1 MPNDSDDSPQKTA
14 TGGPSTPGEPD
25 DSIAGTPD
33 VPPTPDPYIRSS
45 GEPDDSIAGTPEVP
59 STSDPYLRS
68 PGEPDDALVGM
79 PGTPPTPDPY
89 LRSSGLDSAPLVI
102 CDQDASTAPQSVSD
116 APPDAEYVCIPS
128 SDGEYRLQE
137 IRFEVSSPQ
146 QDGESSFTASVG
158 TALETSP
165 AGTIDGAT
173 ASAGQRRKRPR
184 EDRKGKKKQKKPKVA
199 QVQEPYDT
207 ELDRF
212 LEDTAEKN
220 NLTVTNVKNI
230 IRRVVSNSRVLA
242 MLQNTMLS
250 HVAAEESG
258 TDLSSLPYE
267 PKFTRAKAREI
278 MEKQPHLL
286 WQVSPMKLSAPSGS
300 QQLLQEEFPDESSS
314 DEEYH
319 PVSEESE
326 DDITEPPSSVASSA
340 PFSPPPPDAVL
351 ESPEKQDPGDA
362 AAGSGIAERTRSKL
376 PLHDTPLECIEAQ
389 FIAPDITTDMY
400 DTECDDEEWKEFL
413 VSLVKPFEQ
422 QEDVHEDDVE
432 DPEYTVQDEEEE
444 NFDSW
449 DVRNDQAVKIP
460 QKEVSDLMTELMQ
473 AATRELLD
481 NEEEEDALLVSVK
494 PSPAKGSAPASAASL
509 AEQSE
514 AEIFQEA
521 TESVHDEILAQ
532 PTPRQIQQLEEQ
544 MRMHVQLLTQMCLLC
559 SNNEHLASNFKMADT
574 LLREI
579 GIFASRPLQPPGKR
593 SMFMT
598 CNLSQA
604 IQLLNTLSPRTSGT
618 PVKTT
623 TTHALRKNKTKGQVP
638 SHARDILLD
647 SPVFIYPDLLPT
659 SRMYSQLHDPFK
671 KVIFFPSEDHLLA
684 LGLEQ
689 FVPPRSCSFSS
700 AYLRLIRTF
709 LLPVKT
715 EVQIKVHV
723 KNIIY
728 KKIGEEN
735 PIRYWHIHKVAPPLV
750 WEPHPIELRSIVPP
764 SKRPLEKLPPW
775 MQMHLSMRPARRV
788 MPPLAGTSTP
798 PPPILPA
805 GSTPPTAAVVC
816 PSSSLLAI
824 GGAVVVSPATASA
837 PATLTV
843 VSPPTPRHTVV
854 SPLKQISPILKK
866 YSQYGRKILLKTPV
880 KKRLS
885 YDKEPAMSAFVAP
898 VQNSNTLPERTSSSD
913 TASKPS
919 DTSGQAP
926 CKETSPAPASE
937 EAEDNEGDLAA
948 LMVASSTILRRK
960 QALSR
965 KRSRQQRDAE
975 ATLPLLV
982 PGLVDSDPMKDER
995 ENQFTQQY
1003 LNRVQEALK
1012 DDDARHKKFIDLMKT
1027 AHCDQVNPVELYKN
1041 IEELLHDH
1049 QDLVDD
1055 FVGFLLP
1062 EQALQCGKLL
1072 QYLNFRKIH
1081 LFLRKLEVHLGQQP
1095 QQLQRLLR
1103 SLHQLQR
1110 QSELTAETVF
1120 SVLQPLL
1127 RGQSHLMDELQQLLP
1142 SQGVPDSL
1150 MEDFEEVT
1158 LPEEEEEEEEEDGAA
1173 GSPGG
1178 AGSSCEELTLSP
1190 PRDTP
1195 GTPQCPCTCHQR
1207 STDSRFLSRARHC
1220 TRCGIKFLD
1229 GRVFL
1234 QTGKVLRP
1242 ARVTIGRPQSPETD
1256 ANTSESQT
1264 SEKHAEASKC
1274 TVGKDGDKANSRE
1287 GQSIVWTREDDKVL
1301 LQACQQLGTEKG
1313 LQRAS
1318 QTLGRPFDQVTSR
1331 FQELIRLFEASK
1343 SDDEA
1348 DL

>member
-1 MPNDSDDSPQKTA
+1 MPNSDDRPRRST
-14 TGGPSTPGEPD
+14 TGGPSTPG
-25 DSIAGTPD
+25 DSQVESLLPETPERPLTPD
-33 VPPTPDPYIRSS
+33 AYRRTP
-45 GEPDDSIAGTPEVP
+45 A
-59 STSDPYLRS
+59 
-68 PGEPDDALVGM
+68 
-79 PGTPPTPDPY
+79 
-89 LRSSGLDSAPLVI
+89 LDSAQLVI
-102 CDQDASTAPQSVSD
+102 CEQNASTVSD

-137 IRFEVSSPQ
+137 ITLEASSPQ
-146 QDGESSFTASVG
+146 QDADGGLAAAPAD
-158 TALETSP
+158 TALESGPADATGEATTS
-165 AGTIDGAT
+165 T
-173 ASAGQRRKRPR
+173 GQRGKRPR
-184 EDRKGKKKQKKPKVA
+184 EERKGKKKPKKPRTA
-199 QVQEPYDT
+199 PVQEPCETD
-207 ELDRF
+207 LDKF

-242 MLQNTMLS
+242 MLQNTMIS
-250 HVAAEESG
+250 HVAAEEMG

-300 QQLLQEEFPDESSS
+300 QQLLQHEFPDESSS

-319 PVSEESE
+319 PASEESE
-326 DDITEPPSSVASSA
+326 DDITEPPSSVASSV
-340 PFSPPPPDAVL
+340 PFSPPASDAVQ
-351 ESPEKQDPGDA
+351 ESPEKQDPSDA
-362 AAGSGIAERTRSKL
+362 GAESGIAERTRSKL

-422 QEDVHEDDVE
+422 EDNHEDDVE

-449 DVRNDQAVKIP
+449 DVRNDQAVRIP
-460 QKEVSDLMTELMQ
+460 QQEVSDLMTELMQ

-481 NEEEEDALLVSVK
+481 NEEEEDALLVAVK
-494 PSPAKGSAPASAASL
+494 PSPAKSATASAASL
-509 AEQSE
+509 VEQSE
-514 AEIFQEA
+514 ADIFQEA
-521 TESVHDEILAQ
+521 TESVQDEIFAQ

-544 MRMHVQLLTQMCLLC
+544 MRMHVQLLAQMCLLC
-559 SNNEHLASNFKMADT
+559 SNNEHLSKNFDMAKT
-574 LLREI
+574 LLKEL
-579 GIFASRPLQPPGKR
+579 GIFASRPLPPPKKQ
-593 SMFMT
+593 SLFNT
-598 CNLSQA
+598 CNLPQA
-604 IQLLNTLSPRTSGT
+604 IRMLESLPQRPPVAT
-618 PVKTT
+618 PVKGTSNS
-623 TTHALRKNKTKGQVP
+623 ARKKKMRGQVP

-659 SRMYSQLHDPFK
+659 SRMYSPLHDPFK

-715 EVQIKVHV
+715 EIQIKVHV

-728 KKIGEEN
+728 KKIGVGN
-735 PIRYWHIHKVAPPLV
+735 PIKYWHIHKVAPPLV
-750 WEPHPIELRSIVPP
+750 WEPHPIELRSLVPP
-764 SKRPLEKLPPW
+764 SKRPLEILPMW
-775 MQMHLSMRPARRV
+775 MQVQLSLRPTRRV
-788 MPPLAGTSTP
+788 TPPLSGTPTP
-798 PPPILPA
+798 PPPIRPA
-805 GSTPPTAAVVC
+805 SSTPPTAATVVC
-816 PSSSLLAI
+816 PSSGLLAI
-824 GGAVVVSPATASA
+824 GSTVVVSPATATA

-843 VSPPTPRHTVV
+843 VSPTTPRHTVV

-885 YDKEPAMSAFVAP
+885 YEKEPAPSASTAP
-898 VQNSNTLPERTSSSD
+898 VQNSSALPERTSSADAVSQP
-913 TASKPS
+913 A
-919 DTSGQAP
+919 DTSARAP
-926 CKETSPAPASE
+926 RKETLPAAASE

-948 LMVASSTILRRK
+948 LMAASSTILRRK

-965 KRSRQQRDAE
+965 KRSRQQKDAE

-982 PGLVDSDPMKDER
+982 PGLVDSDPLKDER

-1012 DDDARHKKFIDLMKT
+1012 DDEARHKKFIDLMKT

-1072 QYLNFRKIH
+1072 QYLNFRKIQ

-1095 QQLQRLLR
+1095 QQLQRLMR

-1110 QSELTAETVF
+1110 QSELTAETIF

-1127 RGQSHLMDELQQLLP
+1127 RGQSHLIDELQQLLP

-1158 LPEEEEEEEEEDGAA
+1158 LPEEEEEEDEEEGAA

-1207 STDSRFLSRARHC
+1207 STDPRFLSRTRHC

-1242 ARVTIGRPQSPETD
+1242 ARVTIGRPQSPEMD
-1256 ANTSESQT
+1256 SNTSESQM
-1264 SEKHAEASKC
+1264 SEKHAEASKSAL
-1274 TVGKDGDKANSRE
+1274 GKDGDKMNNRE
-1287 GQSIVWTREDDKVL
+1287 GQSITWKREDDKVL

-1318 QTLGRPFDQVTSR
+1318 QTLGRPPEQVTSR

-1348 DL
+1348 DS

>member
-1 MPNDSDDSPQKTA
+1 MSGNSVDRPQKTT
-14 TGGPSTPGEPD
+14 TGGTSTPGEAEAD
-25 DSIAGTPD
+25 DPVPGTPEG
-33 VPPTPDPYIRSS
+33 PATPDPYIRS
-45 GEPDDSIAGTPEVP
+45 P
-59 STSDPYLRS
+59 
-68 PGEPDDALVGM
+68 
-79 PGTPPTPDPY
+79 
-89 LRSSGLDSAPLVI
+89 GLDSAPLVI
-102 CDQDASTAPQSVSD
+102 CEQDSSTAPDCVSE

-128 SDGEYRLQE
+128 SNGEYRLQE
-137 IRFEVSSPQ
+137 IHPGISSQQ
-146 QDGESSFTASVG
+146 QDGECSVAASVD
-158 TALETSP
+158 TAPVDSATVDASSADAIGEATTSV
-165 AGTIDGAT
+165 A
-173 ASAGQRRKRPR
+173 QRRKRPR
-184 EDRKGKKKQKKPKVA
+184 EERKGKKKHKRPRGSQA
-199 QVQEPYDT
+199 EEPYET

-230 IRRVVSNSRVLA
+230 IRRVVSNNRVLA

-258 TDLSSLPYE
+258 ADLSSLPYE

-286 WQVSPMKLSAPSGS
+286 WQVSPMKLSTPSGS
-300 QQLLQEEFPDESSS
+300 QQLLQQEFPDESSS

-319 PVSEESE
+319 PASEESD
-326 DDITEPPSSVASSA
+326 DDITEPPSSVATSA
-340 PFSPPPPDAVL
+340 PFSPTASDTAL
-351 ESPEKQDPGDA
+351 ESPEKQDPSDA
-362 AAGSGIAERTRSKL
+362 GAESGIAERTRSKL

-422 QEDVHEDDVE
+422 EDTHEDDVE
-432 DPEYTVQDEEEE
+432 DPEYTIQDDEEE
-444 NFDSW
+444 NDIDSW
-449 DVRNDQAVKIP
+449 DVRNDLAVKIP

-481 NEEEEDALLVSVK
+481 NEEEEDALLVPVK
-494 PSPAKGSAPASAASL
+494 PSPAKGGATAGTASL

-514 AEIFQEA
+514 ADIFQEA
-521 TESVHDEILAQ
+521 TESVQHEILAQ

-544 MRMHVQLLTQMCLLC
+544 MRMHVQLLAQMCLLC
-559 SNNEHLASNFKMADT
+559 SNSEHLGKIFDMAKK
-574 LLREI
+574 LLREL
-579 GIFASRPLQPPGKR
+579 GCFATRQLQPPERR
-593 SMFMT
+593 SLFMT
-598 CNLSQA
+598 CNLLPA
-604 IQLLNTLSPRTSGT
+604 IRLLDNISPRPTGTT
-618 PVKTT
+618 PVKMTSRT
-623 TTHALRKNKTKGQVP
+623 LRKSKVKGQVP
-638 SHARDILLD
+638 NHVRDILLE

-659 SRMYSQLHDPFK
+659 SRMYSPLHDPFK

-689 FVPPRSCSFSS
+689 FVPPRCCSFSS

-735 PIRYWHIHKVAPPLV
+735 PVKYWHVHKVAPPLV
-750 WEPHPIELRSIVPP
+750 WEPHPIELRSLVPP
-764 SKRPLEKLPPW
+764 SKRPLEQLPMW
-775 MQMHLSMRPARRV
+775 MQLHLSLRPTRRV
-788 MPPLAGTSTP
+788 MPSLAGTPTP
-798 PPPILPA
+798 PPLIRPA
-805 GSTPPTAAVVC
+805 GSTPSTAAVVC

-824 GGAVVVSPATASA
+824 GGAVVVSPATASS
-837 PATLTV
+837 PATVTV

-885 YDKEPAMSAFVAP
+885 YDKEPSTSTSTAP
-898 VQNSNTLPERTSSSD
+898 VQTSSTLPERTSSAEVVCQPVD
-913 TASKPS
+913 ASGRVPHEE
-919 DTSGQAP
+919 AL
-926 CKETSPAPASE
+926 PAAASE

-948 LMVASSTILRRK
+948 LMAASSTILRRK

-965 KRSRQQRDAE
+965 KRSRQQKDAE

-982 PGLVDSDPMKDER
+982 PGLVDSDPLKEER
-995 ENQFTQQY
+995 EDQFTQQY
-1003 LNRVQEALK
+1003 LIRVQEALK
-1012 DDDARHKKFIDLMKT
+1012 DDHARHKKFIHLMNS
-1027 AHCDQVNPVELYKN
+1027 AQGDQVNPVELYKS
-1041 IEELLHDH
+1041 IEELFPDR

-1072 QYLNFRKIH
+1072 QYLNFKKIH

-1110 QSELTAETVF
+1110 QSELTAETIF

-1158 LPEEEEEEEEEDGAA
+1158 LPEEEEEEEEEEGAA
-1173 GSPGG
+1173 GSPVG

-1256 ANTSESQT
+1256 TDTSESRT
-1264 SEKHAEASKC
+1264 SEKHAEASKSA
-1274 TVGKDGDKANSRE
+1274 VGKDGDKTNSRE

-1301 LQACQQLGTEKG
+1301 LQACQQSGTEKG

-1318 QTLGRPFDQVTSR
+1318 QALGRPPEQVTSR

-1348 DL
+1348 DS

>member
-1 MPNDSDDSPQKTA
+1 MSGNSDDKSQKT
-14 TGGPSTPGEPD
+14 TGGTSNPGEADDPVPSTPEGP
-25 DSIAGTPD
+25 ATPD
-33 VPPTPDPYIRSS
+33 S
-45 GEPDDSIAGTPEVP
+45 
-59 STSDPYLRS
+59 YLRS
-68 PGEPDDALVGM
+68 P
-79 PGTPPTPDPY
+79 
-89 LRSSGLDSAPLVI
+89 GLDSAPLVI
-102 CDQDASTAPQSVSD
+102 CEQDASTASDCVSEV
-116 APPDAEYVCIPS
+116 PPDAEYVCIPS
-128 SDGEYRLQE
+128 SNGEYRLQE
-137 IRFEVSSPQ
+137 IHPGIPGQ
-146 QDGESSFTASVG
+146 QQEGDGSFAASVD
-158 TALETSP
+158 TAPVDSAAVEASTADAIGEATTSV
-165 AGTIDGAT
+165 
-173 ASAGQRRKRPR
+173 GQRRKRPR
-184 EDRKGKKKQKKPKVA
+184 DERKGKKKVKRPRGA
-199 QVQEPYDT
+199 QAQEPYET

-230 IRRVVSNSRVLA
+230 IRRVVSNNRVLA

-258 TDLSSLPYE
+258 ADLSSLPYE

-286 WQVSPMKLSAPSGS
+286 WQVSPMKLSTPSGS
-300 QQLLQEEFPDESSS
+300 QQLLQQEFPDESSS

-319 PVSEESE
+319 PASEESE
-326 DDITEPPSSVASSA
+326 DDITEPPSSVATSA
-340 PFSPPPPDAVL
+340 PFSPPTSDAAL
-351 ESPEKQDPGDA
+351 ESPEKQDPSDA
-362 AAGSGIAERTRSKL
+362 GAESGIAERTRSKL

-422 QEDVHEDDVE
+422 EDTHEDDVE
-432 DPEYTVQDEEEE
+432 DPEYTIQDEEEE
-444 NFDSW
+444 NEVDSW

-481 NEEEEDALLVSVK
+481 NEEEEDALLVPVK
-494 PSPAKGSAPASAASL
+494 PSPAKGGATANTASL
-509 AEQSE
+509 AEQTE
-514 AEIFQEA
+514 ADIFQEA
-521 TESVHDEILAQ
+521 TESVQHEILAQ

-544 MRMHVQLLTQMCLLC
+544 MRMHVQLLAQMCLLC
-559 SNNEHLASNFKMADT
+559 SNSEHLAKNFDMASK
-574 LLREI
+574 LLREL
-579 GIFASRPLQPPGKR
+579 GHFATRQLQPPGR
-593 SMFMT
+593 QSLFMT
-598 CNLSQA
+598 CNLPQA
-604 IQLLNTLSPRTSGT
+604 IRMVDNISQRPTGT
-618 PVKTT
+618 PVKMTT
-623 TTHALRKNKTKGQVP
+623 RTLRRSKLKGQVP
-638 SHARDILLD
+638 SHIRDILLE

-689 FVPPRSCSFSS
+689 FVPPRCCSFSS
-700 AYLRLIRTF
+700 AYLRFIRTF

-715 EVQIKVHV
+715 EIQIKVHV

-735 PIRYWHIHKVAPPLV
+735 PVKYWHIHKVAPPLE
-750 WEPHPIELRSIVPP
+750 WEPHPIELRSLVPP
-764 SKRPLEKLPPW
+764 SKRPLEQLPMW
-775 MQMHLSMRPARRV
+775 MQLHLSSRPTRRV
-788 MPPLAGTSTP
+788 TPSLAGSPAP
-798 PPPILPA
+798 PPPIRPA
-805 GSTPPTAAVVC
+805 GGMPSPAAVVC
-816 PSSSLLAI
+816 SSSSLLAI

-837 PATLTV
+837 PATVTV

-885 YDKEPAMSAFVAP
+885 YDKEPSTSASAPP
-898 VQNSNTLPERTSSSD
+898 VQTTSTLPERTSSAEAVSQ
-913 TASKPS
+913 PV
-919 DTSGQAP
+919 DTSGRVPREEAL
-926 CKETSPAPASE
+926 PAAASE

-948 LMVASSTILRRK
+948 LMAASSTILRRK

-965 KRSRQQRDAE
+965 KRSRQQKDAE

-982 PGLVDSDPMKDER
+982 PGLVDSDPLKEER

-1003 LNRVQEALK
+1003 LIRVQEALK
-1012 DDDARHKKFIDLMKT
+1012 DDHARHQTFHHLMKS
-1027 AHCDQVNPVELYKN
+1027 AQSDQVNPVELYKS
-1041 IEELLHDH
+1041 IEELFHDR

-1072 QYLNFRKIH
+1072 QYLNFKKIH
-1081 LFLRKLEVHLGQQP
+1081 LFLRKLE
-1095 QQLQRLLR
+1095 
-1103 SLHQLQR
+1103 
-1110 QSELTAETVF
+1110 
-1120 SVLQPLL
+1120 PLL

-1158 LPEEEEEEEEEDGAA
+1158 LPEEEEEEEEEEGAA

-1256 ANTSESQT
+1256 TDTSESRA
-1264 SEKHAEASKC
+1264 SEKHVEASKSA
-1274 TVGKDGDKANSRE
+1274 VGKDGDKANSRE
-1287 GQSIVWTREDDKVL
+1287 GQNIIWTREDDKVL
-1301 LQACQQLGTEKG
+1301 LQACQQSGTEKG

-1318 QTLGRPFDQVTSR
+1318 QALGRPPEQVTSR

-1348 DL
+1348 DS

>member
-1 MPNDSDDSPQKTA
+1 MPNISDDRPRRTT
-14 TGGPSTPGEPD
+14 TGGPSTPEKAQAENPLPE
-25 DSIAGTPD
+25 TPER
-33 VPPTPDPYIRSS
+33 PPTPDPYR
-45 GEPDDSIAGTPEVP
+45 
-59 STSDPYLRS
+59 RS
-68 PGEPDDALVGM
+68 PALVS
-79 PGTPPTPDPY
+79 T
-89 LRSSGLDSAPLVI
+89 PLVI
-102 CDQDASTAPQSVSD
+102 CEQDASTTPGGASD
-116 APPDAEYVCIPS
+116 VPPDAEYVCIPS

-137 IRFEVSSPQ
+137 INFEASSPQ
-146 QDGESSFTASVG
+146 QDGDNGLAESTDAALESSPADATGEA
-158 TALETSP
+158 TTS
-165 AGTIDGAT
+165 T
-173 ASAGQRRKRPR
+173 GQRRKRPR
-184 EDRKGKKKQKKPKVA
+184 EERKGKKKPKKPRAAPVP
-199 QVQEPYDT
+199 EPCDT
-207 ELDRF
+207 ELDKF

-242 MLQNTMLS
+242 MLQNTMIS
-250 HVAAEESG
+250 HVAAEELG

-300 QQLLQEEFPDESSS
+300 QQLLQQEFPDESSS

-319 PVSEESE
+319 PASEESE
-326 DDITEPPSSVASSA
+326 DDITEPPSSVGSSV
-340 PFSPPPPDAVL
+340 PFSPPASDAVL
-351 ESPEKQDPGDA
+351 DSPEKQDPSDA
-362 AAGSGIAERTRSKL
+362 GAESGIAERTRSKL

-400 DTECDDEEWKEFL
+400 DTECDDEEWKDFL

-422 QEDVHEDDVE
+422 EDNHEDDVE

-449 DVRNDQAVKIP
+449 DVRNDHACKIP

-494 PSPAKGSAPASAASL
+494 PSPSKTATATAAGL
-509 AEQSE
+509 ADQSE
-514 AEIFQEA
+514 ADIFQEA

-544 MRMHVQLLTQMCLLC
+544 MRMHVQLLAQMCLLC
-559 SNNEHLASNFKMADT
+559 SNNEHLSSNFEMARK
-574 LLREI
+574 LLKEL
-579 GIFASRPLQPPGKR
+579 GHFAARPLQPPGKI
-593 SMFMT
+593 SLFNT
-598 CNLSQA
+598 CNLPQA
-604 IQLLNTLSPRTSGT
+604 IRMLDSLSQRPPGTTPAKATSRSAG
-618 PVKTT
+618 K
-623 TTHALRKNKTKGQVP
+623 KKMKGQVP

-647 SPVFIYPDLLPT
+647 SPVFIYPDLLPI

-689 FVPPRSCSFSS
+689 FVPPRFSSFSV

-728 KKIGEEN
+728 KKLGDEN
-735 PIRYWHIHKVAPPLV
+735 PIKYWHIHKVAPPLV

-764 SKRPLEKLPPW
+764 SKRPLEILPMW
-775 MQMHLSMRPARRV
+775 MQVQLSLRPTRRV
-788 MPPLAGTSTP
+788 MAPLSGTSAP
-798 PPPILPA
+798 PPPIRPA
-805 GSTPPTAAVVC
+805 SSTPPTAAAVVC
-816 PSSSLLAI
+816 SSSSLLAI
-824 GGAVVVSPATASA
+824 GGTVVVSPATATG

-843 VSPPTPRHTVV
+843 VSPTTPRHTVV

-885 YDKEPAMSAFVAP
+885 YDKEPASSASTTP
-898 VQNSNTLPERTSSSD
+898 VQNSSALPERTSSAD
-913 TASKPS
+913 TVSQPT
-919 DTSGQAP
+919 DISGRVP
-926 CKETSPAPASE
+926 RKETLPAATSE

-948 LMVASSTILRRK
+948 LMAASSTILRRK

-965 KRSRQQRDAE
+965 KRSRQQKDAE

-982 PGLVDSDPMKDER
+982 PGLVDSDPLKDER

-1012 DDDARHKKFIDLMKT
+1012 DDEARHQKFIDLMKT
-1027 AHCDQVNPVELYKN
+1027 AHCDEVNPVELYKN

-1158 LPEEEEEEEEEDGAA
+1158 LPEEEEEEDEEEGAA

-1195 GTPQCPCTCHQR
+1195 GTPQCPCTCHQG

-1256 ANTSESQT
+1256 SNTSESQM
-1264 SEKHAEASKC
+1264 SEKHAEASKSA
-1274 TVGKDGDKANSRE
+1274 VGKDGGKTNSRE
-1287 GQSIVWTREDDKVL
+1287 GQSIAWSREDDKVL

-1318 QTLGRPFDQVTSR
+1318 QTLGRPPEQVASR

-1348 DL
+1348 DS

>member
-1 MPNDSDDSPQKTA
+1 MSGSSDDKSQKTA
-14 TGGPSTPGEPD
+14 GGTSNPGEADDPVPSTPEGP
-25 DSIAGTPD
+25 ATPD
-33 VPPTPDPYIRSS
+33 S
-45 GEPDDSIAGTPEVP
+45 
-59 STSDPYLRS
+59 YLRS
-68 PGEPDDALVGM
+68 PG
-79 PGTPPTPDPY
+79 
-89 LRSSGLDSAPLVI
+89 LDSSPLVI
-102 CDQDASTAPQSVSD
+102 CEQDASTAPDCASE

-128 SDGEYRLQE
+128 SNGEYRLQE
-137 IRFEVSSPQ
+137 IHPGIPGQQ
-146 QDGESSFTASVG
+146 QDGDGSFAASVD
-158 TALETSP
+158 TAPVDSAAVEASTADAIGEATTSV
-165 AGTIDGAT
+165 
-173 ASAGQRRKRPR
+173 GQRRKRPR
-184 EDRKGKKKQKKPKVA
+184 DERKGKKKLKRPRGA
-199 QVQEPYDT
+199 QAQEPYET

-230 IRRVVSNSRVLA
+230 IRRVVSNNRVLA

-258 TDLSSLPYE
+258 ADLSSLPYE

-286 WQVSPMKLSAPSGS
+286 WQVSPMKLSTPSSS
-300 QQLLQEEFPDESSS
+300 QQLLQQEFPDESSS

-319 PVSEESE
+319 PASEESE
-326 DDITEPPSSVASSA
+326 DDITEPPSSVATSA
-340 PFSPPPPDAVL
+340 PFSPPTSDAAL
-351 ESPEKQDPGDA
+351 ESPEKQDPSDSGA
-362 AAGSGIAERTRSKL
+362 ESGIAERTRSKL

-422 QEDVHEDDVE
+422 EDTHEDDVE
-432 DPEYTVQDEEEE
+432 DPEYTIQDEEEE
-444 NFDSW
+444 NEVDSW

-481 NEEEEDALLVSVK
+481 NEEEEDALLVQVK
-494 PSPAKGSAPASAASL
+494 PSPAKGGATANTASL
-509 AEQSE
+509 AEQTE
-514 AEIFQEA
+514 ADIFQEA
-521 TESVHDEILAQ
+521 TESVQHEILAQ

-544 MRMHVQLLTQMCLLC
+544 MRMHVQLLAQMCLLC
-559 SNNEHLASNFKMADT
+559 SNSEHLAKNFEMARK
-574 LLREI
+574 LLREL
-579 GIFASRPLQPPGKR
+579 GHFATRQLEPPGR
-593 SMFMT
+593 QSLFMT
-598 CNLSQA
+598 CNLPQA
-604 IQLLNTLSPRTSGT
+604 IRMVDNISHRPTGT
-618 PVKTT
+618 PVKMTT
-623 TTHALRKNKTKGQVP
+623 RTLRRNKLKGQVP
-638 SHARDILLD
+638 SHIRDILLE

-689 FVPPRSCSFSS
+689 FVPPRCCSFSS
-700 AYLRLIRTF
+700 AYLRFIRTF

-735 PIRYWHIHKVAPPLV
+735 PVKYWHIHKVAPPLE
-750 WEPHPIELRSIVPP
+750 WEPHPIELRSLVPP
-764 SKRPLEKLPPW
+764 SKRPLEQLPMW
-775 MQMHLSMRPARRV
+775 MQLHLSMRPTRRV
-788 MPPLAGTSTP
+788 TPSLTGSPAP
-798 PPPILPA
+798 PPPIRPA
-805 GSTPPTAAVVC
+805 GGMPSPAAVVC
-816 PSSSLLAI
+816 SSSSLLAI

-837 PATLTV
+837 PATVTV
-843 VSPPTPRHTVV
+843 VSPPAPRHTVV

-885 YDKEPAMSAFVAP
+885 YDKEPSTSASAP
-898 VQNSNTLPERTSSSD
+898 P
-913 TASKPS
+913 
-919 DTSGQAP
+919 
-926 CKETSPAPASE
+926 KE
-937 EAEDNEGDLAA
+937 
-948 LMVASSTILRRK
+948 
-960 QALSR
+960 
-965 KRSRQQRDAE
+965 
-975 ATLPLLV
+975 
-982 PGLVDSDPMKDER
+982 ER

-1003 LNRVQEALK
+1003 LIRVQEALK
-1012 DDDARHKKFIDLMKT
+1012 DDHARHQTFHHLMKS
-1027 AHCDQVNPVELYKN
+1027 AQSDQVNPVELYKS
-1041 IEELLHDH
+1041 IEELFHDH

-1072 QYLNFRKIH
+1072 QYLTFKKIH

-1110 QSELTAETVF
+1110 QSELTVETVF

-1127 RGQSHLMDELQQLLP
+1127 RGQSHLMDELQQLIP

-1158 LPEEEEEEEEEDGAA
+1158 LPEEEEEEEEEEGAA

-1256 ANTSESQT
+1256 TDTSESRA
-1264 SEKHAEASKC
+1264 SEKHAEASKSA
-1274 TVGKDGDKANSRE
+1274 VGKDGDKTNSRE
-1287 GQSIVWTREDDKVL
+1287 GQNIIWTREDDKVL
-1301 LQACQQLGTEKG
+1301 LQACQQSGTEKG

-1318 QTLGRPFDQVTSR
+1318 QVLGRPPEQVTSR

-1348 DL
+1348 DS

>member
-1 MPNDSDDSPQKTA
+1 MPNISDDRPRRTT
-14 TGGPSTPGEPD
+14 TGGPSTPEKAQAENPLPE
-25 DSIAGTPD
+25 TPER
-33 VPPTPDPYIRSS
+33 PPTPDPYR
-45 GEPDDSIAGTPEVP
+45 
-59 STSDPYLRS
+59 RS
-68 PGEPDDALVGM
+68 PALVS
-79 PGTPPTPDPY
+79 T
-89 LRSSGLDSAPLVI
+89 PLVI
-102 CDQDASTAPQSVSD
+102 CEQDASTTPGGASD
-116 APPDAEYVCIPS
+116 VPPDAEYVCIPS

-137 IRFEVSSPQ
+137 INFEASSPQ
-146 QDGESSFTASVG
+146 QDGDNGLAESTDAALESSPADATGEA
-158 TALETSP
+158 TTS
-165 AGTIDGAT
+165 T
-173 ASAGQRRKRPR
+173 GQRRKRPR
-184 EDRKGKKKQKKPKVA
+184 EERKGKKKPKKPRAAPVP
-199 QVQEPYDT
+199 EPCDT
-207 ELDRF
+207 ELDKF

-242 MLQNTMLS
+242 MLQNTMIS
-250 HVAAEESG
+250 HVAAEELG

-300 QQLLQEEFPDESSS
+300 QQLLQQEFPDESSS

-319 PVSEESE
+319 PASEESE
-326 DDITEPPSSVASSA
+326 DDITEPPSSVGSSV
-340 PFSPPPPDAVL
+340 PFSPPASDAVL
-351 ESPEKQDPGDA
+351 DSPEKQDPSDA
-362 AAGSGIAERTRSKL
+362 GAESGIAERTRSKL

-400 DTECDDEEWKEFL
+400 DTECDDEEWKDFL

-422 QEDVHEDDVE
+422 EDNHEDDVE

-449 DVRNDQAVKIP
+449 DVRNDHACKIP

-494 PSPAKGSAPASAASL
+494 PSPSKTATATAAGL
-509 AEQSE
+509 ADQSE
-514 AEIFQEA
+514 ADIFQEA

-544 MRMHVQLLTQMCLLC
+544 MRMHVQLLAQMCLLC
-559 SNNEHLASNFKMADT
+559 SNNEHLSSNFEMARK
-574 LLREI
+574 LLKEL
-579 GIFASRPLQPPGKR
+579 GHFAARPLQPPGKI
-593 SMFMT
+593 SLFNT
-598 CNLSQA
+598 CNLPQA
-604 IQLLNTLSPRTSGT
+604 IRMLDSLSQRPPGTTPAKATSRSAG
-618 PVKTT
+618 K
-623 TTHALRKNKTKGQVP
+623 KKMKGQVP

-647 SPVFIYPDLLPT
+647 SPVFIYPDLLPI

-689 FVPPRSCSFSS
+689 FVPPRFSSFSV

-728 KKIGEEN
+728 KKLGDEN
-735 PIRYWHIHKVAPPLV
+735 PIKYWHIHKVAPPLV

-764 SKRPLEKLPPW
+764 SKRPLEILPMW
-775 MQMHLSMRPARRV
+775 MQVQLSLRPTRRV
-788 MPPLAGTSTP
+788 MAPLSGTSAP
-798 PPPILPA
+798 PPPIRPA
-805 GSTPPTAAVVC
+805 SSTPPTAAAVVC
-816 PSSSLLAI
+816 SSSSLLAI
-824 GGAVVVSPATASA
+824 GGTVVVSPATATG

-843 VSPPTPRHTVV
+843 VSPTTPRHTVV

-885 YDKEPAMSAFVAP
+885 YDKEPASSA
-898 VQNSNTLPERTSSSD
+898 
-913 TASKPS
+913 
-919 DTSGQAP
+919 
-926 CKETSPAPASE
+926 
-937 EAEDNEGDLAA
+937 
-948 LMVASSTILRRK
+948 ST
-960 QALSR
+960 
-965 KRSRQQRDAE
+965 
-975 ATLPLLV
+975 TP
-982 PGLVDSDPMKDER
+982 KDER

-1012 DDDARHKKFIDLMKT
+1012 DDEARHQKFIDLMKT
-1027 AHCDQVNPVELYKN
+1027 AHCDEVNPVELYKN

-1158 LPEEEEEEEEEDGAA
+1158 LPEEEEEEDEEEGAA

-1195 GTPQCPCTCHQR
+1195 GTPQCPCTCHQG

-1256 ANTSESQT
+1256 SNTSESQM
-1264 SEKHAEASKC
+1264 SEKHAEASKSA
-1274 TVGKDGDKANSRE
+1274 VGKDGGKTNSRE
-1287 GQSIVWTREDDKVL
+1287 GQSIAWSREDDKVL

-1318 QTLGRPFDQVTSR
+1318 QTLGRPPEQVASR

-1348 DL
+1348 DS

>member
-1 MPNDSDDSPQKTA
+1 MPNISDDRPRRTT
-14 TGGPSTPGEPD
+14 TGGPSTPEKAQAENPLPE
-25 DSIAGTPD
+25 TPER
-33 VPPTPDPYIRSS
+33 PPTPDPYR
-45 GEPDDSIAGTPEVP
+45 
-59 STSDPYLRS
+59 RS
-68 PGEPDDALVGM
+68 PA
-79 PGTPPTPDPY
+79 
-89 LRSSGLDSAPLVI
+89 LDSTPLVI
-102 CDQDASTAPQSVSD
+102 CEQDASTAPGGASD

-137 IRFEVSSPQ
+137 INFEASSPQ
-146 QDGESSFTASVG
+146 QDGDNGLGASTDAALESSPADATGEA
-158 TALETSP
+158 TTS
-165 AGTIDGAT
+165 T
-173 ASAGQRRKRPR
+173 GQRRKRPR
-184 EDRKGKKKQKKPKVA
+184 EERKGKKKPKKPRA
-199 QVQEPYDT
+199 APVQEPCDT
-207 ELDRF
+207 ELDKF

-242 MLQNTMLS
+242 MLQNTMIS

-300 QQLLQEEFPDESSS
+300 QQLLQQEFPDESSS

-319 PVSEESE
+319 PASEESE
-326 DDITEPPSSVASSA
+326 DDITEPPSSVASSV
-340 PFSPPPPDAVL
+340 PFSPPASDAL
-351 ESPEKQDPGDA
+351 LDSPEKQDPSDA
-362 AAGSGIAERTRSKL
+362 GAESGIAERTRSKL

-400 DTECDDEEWKEFL
+400 DTECDDEEWKDFL

-422 QEDVHEDDVE
+422 EDNHEDDVE
-432 DPEYTVQDEEEE
+432 DPEYTVQEEEEE

-449 DVRNDQAVKIP
+449 DVRNDHACKIP

-494 PSPAKGSAPASAASL
+494 PSPSKTATATAAGL
-509 AEQSE
+509 ADQSE
-514 AEIFQEA
+514 ADIFQEA

-544 MRMHVQLLTQMCLLC
+544 MRMHVQLLAQMCLLC
-559 SNNEHLASNFKMADT
+559 SNNEHLASNFEMARK
-574 LLREI
+574 LLKEL
-579 GIFASRPLQPPGKR
+579 GHFAARPLQPPGKI
-593 SMFMT
+593 SLFNT
-598 CNLSQA
+598 CNLPQA
-604 IQLLNTLSPRTSGT
+604 IRMLDSLSQRPPGTTPAKATSRSAG
-618 PVKTT
+618 K
-623 TTHALRKNKTKGQVP
+623 KKMKGQVP

-647 SPVFIYPDLLPT
+647 SPVFIYPDLLPI

-689 FVPPRSCSFSS
+689 FVPPRFSSFSV

-728 KKIGEEN
+728 KKLGDEN
-735 PIRYWHIHKVAPPLV
+735 PIKYWHIHKVAPPLV

-764 SKRPLEKLPPW
+764 SRRPLEILPMW
-775 MQMHLSMRPARRV
+775 MQVQLSVRPTRRV
-788 MPPLAGTSTP
+788 MAPLSGTSAP
-798 PPPILPA
+798 PPPIRPA
-805 GSTPPTAAVVC
+805 SSTPPTAAAVVC
-816 PSSSLLAI
+816 SSSSLLAI
-824 GGAVVVSPATASA
+824 GGTVVVSPATATG

-843 VSPPTPRHTVV
+843 VSPTTPRHTVV

-885 YDKEPAMSAFVAP
+885 YDKEPASSASTTP
-898 VQNSNTLPERTSSSD
+898 VQNSSALPERTSSADAVSQP
-913 TASKPS
+913 T
-919 DTSGQAP
+919 DTSGRVP
-926 CKETSPAPASE
+926 RKETLPAATSE

-948 LMVASSTILRRK
+948 LMAASSTILRRK

-965 KRSRQQRDAE
+965 KRSRQQKDAE

-982 PGLVDSDPMKDER
+982 PGLVDSDPLKDER

-1012 DDDARHKKFIDLMKT
+1012 DDEARHQKFIDLMKT

-1110 QSELTAETVF
+1110 QSELTAEAVF

-1158 LPEEEEEEEEEDGAA
+1158 LPEEEEEEDEEEGAA

-1256 ANTSESQT
+1256 SNTSESQM
-1264 SEKHAEASKC
+1264 SEKHTEASKSA
-1274 TVGKDGDKANSRE
+1274 VGKDGDKTNSRE
-1287 GQSIVWTREDDKVL
+1287 GQSIAWTREDDKVL

-1318 QTLGRPFDQVTSR
+1318 QTLGRPPEQVASR

-1348 DL
+1348 DS

>member
-1 MPNDSDDSPQKTA
+1 MSGNSDDKSQKT
-14 TGGPSTPGEPD
+14 TGGASNPGEAD
-25 DSIAGTPD
+25 DP
-33 VPPTPDPYIRSS
+33 VP
-45 GEPDDSIAGTPEVP
+45 GTPEGP
-59 STSDPYLRS
+59 ATPDSYLRS
-68 PGEPDDALVGM
+68 P
-79 PGTPPTPDPY
+79 
-89 LRSSGLDSAPLVI
+89 GLDSAPLVI
-102 CDQDASTAPQSVSD
+102 CEQDASTAPDCVSE

-128 SDGEYRLQE
+128 SNGEYRLQE
-137 IRFEVSSPQ
+137 IHPGIPGQQ
-146 QDGESSFTASVG
+146 QDGDGSFAASVD
-158 TALETSP
+158 TAPVDSAAVEASTADAIGEATTSV
-165 AGTIDGAT
+165 
-173 ASAGQRRKRPR
+173 GQRRKRPR
-184 EDRKGKKKQKKPKVA
+184 DERKGKKKLKRPRVA
-199 QVQEPYDT
+199 QSQEPYET

-230 IRRVVSNSRVLA
+230 IRRVVSNNRVLA

-258 TDLSSLPYE
+258 ADLSSLPYE

-286 WQVSPMKLSAPSGS
+286 WQVSPMKLSTPSGS
-300 QQLLQEEFPDESSS
+300 QQLLQQEFPDESSS

-319 PVSEESE
+319 PASEESE
-326 DDITEPPSSVASSA
+326 DDITEPPSSVATSA
-340 PFSPPPPDAVL
+340 PFSPPTSDAAL
-351 ESPEKQDPGDA
+351 ESPEKQDPSDA
-362 AAGSGIAERTRSKL
+362 GAESGIAERTRSKL

-422 QEDVHEDDVE
+422 EDTHEDDVE
-432 DPEYTVQDEEEE
+432 DPEYTIQDEEEE
-444 NFDSW
+444 NEVDSW

-481 NEEEEDALLVSVK
+481 NEEEEDALLVPVK
-494 PSPAKGSAPASAASL
+494 PSPAKGGATTSTASL
-509 AEQSE
+509 AEQTE
-514 AEIFQEA
+514 ADIFQEA
-521 TESVHDEILAQ
+521 TESVQHEILAQ

-544 MRMHVQLLTQMCLLC
+544 MRMHVQLLAQMCLLC
-559 SNNEHLASNFKMADT
+559 SNSEHLAKNFEMASK
-574 LLREI
+574 LLREL
-579 GIFASRPLQPPGKR
+579 GHFATRQLQPPGR
-593 SMFMT
+593 QSLFMT
-598 CNLSQA
+598 CNLPQA
-604 IQLLNTLSPRTSGT
+604 IRMVDNISQRPTGT
-618 PVKTT
+618 PVKMTT
-623 TTHALRKNKTKGQVP
+623 RTLRRNKLKGQVP
-638 SHARDILLD
+638 SHIRDILLE

-689 FVPPRSCSFSS
+689 FVPPRCCSFSS
-700 AYLRLIRTF
+700 AYLRFIRTF

-735 PIRYWHIHKVAPPLV
+735 PVKYWHIHKVAPPLE
-750 WEPHPIELRSIVPP
+750 WEPHPIELRSLVPP
-764 SKRPLEKLPPW
+764 SKRPLEQLPMW
-775 MQMHLSMRPARRV
+775 MQLHLSSRPIRRV
-788 MPPLAGTSTP
+788 TPSLAGSPAP
-798 PPPILPA
+798 PPPIRPA
-805 GSTPPTAAVVC
+805 GGMPSPAAVVC
-816 PSSSLLAI
+816 SSSSLLAI
-824 GGAVVVSPATASA
+824 GGAVVVSPATASG
-837 PATLTV
+837 PATVTV

-885 YDKEPAMSAFVAP
+885 YDKEPSTSASAPP
-898 VQNSNTLPERTSSSD
+898 VQTTSTLPERTSSAEAVSQ
-913 TASKPS
+913 PV
-919 DTSGQAP
+919 DTSGRVPREEAL
-926 CKETSPAPASE
+926 PAAASE

-948 LMVASSTILRRK
+948 LMAASSTILRRK

-965 KRSRQQRDAE
+965 KRSRQQKDAE

-982 PGLVDSDPMKDER
+982 PGLVDSDPLKEER

-1003 LNRVQEALK
+1003 LIRVQEALK
-1012 DDDARHKKFIDLMKT
+1012 DDHARHQTFHHLMKS
-1027 AHCDQVNPVELYKN
+1027 AQSDQVNPVELYKS
-1041 IEELLHDH
+1041 IEELFHDH

-1072 QYLNFRKIH
+1072 QYLNFKKIH

-1110 QSELTAETVF
+1110 QSELTVEAVC

-1158 LPEEEEEEEEEDGAA
+1158 LPDEEEEEEEEEGAA

-1195 GTPQCPCTCHQR
+1195 GTPQCPCTCHLR

-1220 TRCGIKFLD
+1220 TRCGIK
-1229 GRVFL
+1229 
-1234 QTGKVLRP
+1234 TGKVLRP

-1256 ANTSESQT
+1256 TDISESRA
-1264 SEKHAEASKC
+1264 SEKHVEASKSA
-1274 TVGKDGDKANSRE
+1274 VGKDGDKTNSRE
-1287 GQSIVWTREDDKVL
+1287 GQNIIWTREDDKVL
-1301 LQACQQLGTEKG
+1301 LQACQQSGTEKG

-1318 QTLGRPFDQVTSR
+1318 QALGRPPEQVTSR

-1348 DL
+1348 DS

>member
-1 MPNDSDDSPQKTA
+1 MPNSDDRPRRST
-14 TGGPSTPGEPD
+14 TGGPSTPGDAQVENLLPE
-25 DSIAGTPD
+25 TPER
-33 VPPTPDPYIRSS
+33 PLTPDPYRR
-45 GEPDDSIAGTPEVP
+45 TP
-59 STSDPYLRS
+59 
-68 PGEPDDALVGM
+68 A
-79 PGTPPTPDPY
+79 
-89 LRSSGLDSAPLVI
+89 LDSAPLVI
-102 CDQDASTAPQSVSD
+102 CEQNASTVSD

-137 IRFEVSSPQ
+137 ITLEASSPQ
-146 QDGESSFTASVG
+146 QDADGGLAAAPAD
-158 TALETSP
+158 TALESGPADATGEATTS
-165 AGTIDGAT
+165 T
-173 ASAGQRRKRPR
+173 GQRGKRPR
-184 EDRKGKKKQKKPKVA
+184 EERKGKKKPKKPRTA
-199 QVQEPYDT
+199 PVQEPCDT
-207 ELDRF
+207 DLDKF

-242 MLQNTMLS
+242 MLQNTMIS
-250 HVAAEESG
+250 HVAAEEMG

-300 QQLLQEEFPDESSS
+300 QQLLQHEFPDESSS

-319 PVSEESE
+319 PASEESE
-326 DDITEPPSSVASSA
+326 DDITEPPSSVASSV
-340 PFSPPPPDAVL
+340 PFSPPASDAVQ

-362 AAGSGIAERTRSKL
+362 GAESGIAERTRSKL

-422 QEDVHEDDVE
+422 EDNHEDDVE

-449 DVRNDQAVKIP
+449 DVRNDQAVRIP
-460 QKEVSDLMTELMQ
+460 QQEVSDLMTELMQ

-481 NEEEEDALLVSVK
+481 NEEEEDALLVAVK
-494 PSPAKGSAPASAASL
+494 SSPAKSATASAASL
-509 AEQSE
+509 VEQSE
-514 AEIFQEA
+514 ADIFQEA
-521 TESVHDEILAQ
+521 TESVQDEIFAQ

-544 MRMHVQLLTQMCLLC
+544 MRMHVQLLAQMCLLC
-559 SNNEHLASNFKMADT
+559 SNNEHLSKNFDMAKT
-574 LLREI
+574 LLKEL
-579 GIFASRPLQPPGKR
+579 GIFASRPLPPPKKQ
-593 SMFMT
+593 SLFNT
-598 CNLSQA
+598 CNLPQA
-604 IQLLNTLSPRTSGT
+604 IRMLESLPQRPPVAT
-618 PVKTT
+618 PVKGTSNS
-623 TTHALRKNKTKGQVP
+623 ARKKKMRGQVP

-659 SRMYSQLHDPFK
+659 SRMYSPLHDPFK

-715 EVQIKVHV
+715 EIQIKVHV

-728 KKIGEEN
+728 KKIGVGN
-735 PIRYWHIHKVAPPLV
+735 PIKYWHIHKVAPPLV
-750 WEPHPIELRSIVPP
+750 WEPHPIELRSLVPP
-764 SKRPLEKLPPW
+764 SKRPLEILPMW
-775 MQMHLSMRPARRV
+775 MQVQLSLRPTRRV
-788 MPPLAGTSTP
+788 TPPFSGTPTP
-798 PPPILPA
+798 PPPIRPA
-805 GSTPPTAAVVC
+805 SSTPPTAATVVC
-816 PSSSLLAI
+816 PSSGLLAI
-824 GGAVVVSPATASA
+824 GSTVVVSPATATA

-843 VSPPTPRHTVV
+843 VSPTTPRHTVV

-885 YDKEPAMSAFVAP
+885 YEKEPAPSASTAP
-898 VQNSNTLPERTSSSD
+898 
-913 TASKPS
+913 
-919 DTSGQAP
+919 
-926 CKETSPAPASE
+926 
-937 EAEDNEGDLAA
+937 
-948 LMVASSTILRRK
+948 
-960 QALSR
+960 
-965 KRSRQQRDAE
+965 
-975 ATLPLLV
+975 
-982 PGLVDSDPMKDER
+982 KDER

-1012 DDDARHKKFIDLMKT
+1012 DDEARHKKFIDLMKT

-1072 QYLNFRKIH
+1072 QYLNFRKIQ

-1095 QQLQRLLR
+1095 QQLQRLMR

-1110 QSELTAETVF
+1110 QSELTAETIF

-1127 RGQSHLMDELQQLLP
+1127 RGQSHLIDELQQLLP

-1158 LPEEEEEEEEEDGAA
+1158 LPEEEEEEDEEEGAA

-1207 STDSRFLSRARHC
+1207 STDPRFLSRTRHC

-1242 ARVTIGRPQSPETD
+1242 ARVTIGRPQSPEMD
-1256 ANTSESQT
+1256 SNTSESQM
-1264 SEKHAEASKC
+1264 SEKHAEASKSAL
-1274 TVGKDGDKANSRE
+1274 GKDGDKMNNRE
-1287 GQSIVWTREDDKVL
+1287 GQSITWKREDDKVL

-1318 QTLGRPFDQVTSR
+1318 QTLGRPPEQVTSR

-1348 DL
+1348 DS